1 MFQSG
6 SVLWKAILEFKHT
19 ILSLNPITIP
29 SQSSLISEII
39 QEEELWGY
47 MLRKSTML

>member
-19 ILSLNPITIP
+19 ILSPITIP
-29 SQSSLISEII
+29 CQSSLISEII
-39 QEEELWGY
+39 QEEELGGY